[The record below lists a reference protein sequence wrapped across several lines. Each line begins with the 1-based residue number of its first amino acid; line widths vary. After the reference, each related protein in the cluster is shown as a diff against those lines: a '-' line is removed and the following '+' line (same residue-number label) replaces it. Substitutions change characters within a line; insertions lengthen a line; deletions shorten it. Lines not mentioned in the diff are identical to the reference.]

1 MFCWHEL
8 SLACVIRSGTCRA
21 MWSAAAEE
29 KSREVKV
36 SSAINVCCV
45 GEVVIELMEVTA
57 ETKEVQNAI
66 SRL

>member
-1 MFCWHEL
+1 ME
-8 SLACVIRSGTCRA
+8 
-21 MWSAAAEE
+21 WSAEE

-36 SSAINVCCV
+36 SKAVNVCCV
-45 GEVVIELMEVTA
+45 GEVVIELMEVIA